1 MSGTLYNIYIYS
13 LKFTVVN
20 KMDGIFEKKCV
31 TRIGDCVKVP
41 LRYGSN
47 EPMRKVSFGVK
58 KSAVVESLVR
68 SRRRLTTI
76 KQQSVSG
83 VNREQIR
90 LFYSALYNI
99 SRNSNSAPIPHQISK
114 KS

>member
-1 MSGTLYNIYIYS
+1 MTKLIGCIHARDSLQYIYS

-20 KMDGIFEKKCV
+20 KMDGIFEKNMV

-90 LFYSALYNI
+90 LFSPKKNFF
-99 SRNSNSAPIPHQISK
+99 SK
-114 KS
+114 H